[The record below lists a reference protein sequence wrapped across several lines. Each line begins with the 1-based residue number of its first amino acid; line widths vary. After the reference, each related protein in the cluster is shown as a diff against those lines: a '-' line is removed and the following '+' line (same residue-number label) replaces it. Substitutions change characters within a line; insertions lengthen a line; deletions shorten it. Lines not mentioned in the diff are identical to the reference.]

1 MSILDIGSKIKETY
15 DIEKFLGEGAFAEVY
30 RVKHR
35 FLGRQ
40 SMKVFKKV
48 GMTERHILKMLSEA
62 ILLSKIGHPNII
74 RVYDA
79 NVIETEAGYV
89 GYFTME
95 YVAGGNLQNFWSS
108 YEKTLLPF
116 DMALDIVKQI
126 ARGVDIAHKQSPP
139 IIHRDIKPQNIL
151 VGYEGDGLRARVSD
165 FGLAK
170 EVSALTLMATV
181 AGTVSYKPPEAFE
194 DLKSDSC
201 ASDVWSIV
209 TTFYFLLTN
218 KLPYNFGDSFGVGI
232 KKGENLNLINASD
245 LNPYVDKK
253 IDSIIKKG
261 LHFDPKNRFQTAG
274 DLLVALSDYKKSG
287 LNNDHCEKPEEIKID
302 FSAKVM
308 SDLSLQIRDKA
319 FQLKDDGKL
328 SEAADLLEE
337 GFKRDSILREKYVG
351 IVKLWRSGISM

>member
-1 MSILDIGSKIKETY
+1 MSILDIGCKIKETY
-15 DIEKFLGEGAFAEVY
+15 EIEKFLGEGAFAEVY

-48 GMTERHILKMLSEA
+48 GMTESHILKMLSEA

-79 NVIETEAGYV
+79 NVIETDAGYV

-108 YEKTLLPF
+108 HEKTLLPF
-116 DMALDIVKQI
+116 EMALDIIKQI

-181 AGTVSYKPPEAFE
+181 AGTVAYKPPEAFE

-201 ASDVWSIV
+201 SSDVWSIV
-209 TTFYFLLTN
+209 TTLYFLLTN
-218 KLPYNFGDSFGVGI
+218 KLPYNFGESFGVGI
-232 KKGENLNLINASD
+232 KIGENLNLINASD

-253 IDSIIKKG
+253 MDLIIKKG
-261 LHFDPKNRFQTAG
+261 LHFDPKMRFQTAG
-274 DLLVALSDYKKSG
+274 DLLEALSNYKDSGVFDSSKDKS
-287 LNNDHCEKPEEIKID
+287 EEIKIEV
-302 FSAKVM
+302 SPKVL
-308 SDLSLQIRDKA
+308 SELSLQIRDKA

-328 SEAADLLEE
+328 NEAADLLEE
-337 GFKRDSILREKYVG
+337 GFKRDSLLRERYVG